1 MFRLSKLTDYA
12 TVVMTHLARS
22 PEGVFSAQEL
32 ARGTGLGLPTTAKLL
47 KKMASAGLVDSYRG
61 TQGGYRLARGP
72 AQISVFDV
80 IAAMEG
86 PVAMTECSLHKGLC
100 AQEPVCSV
108 RGNWRRINQAVV
120 AALKEVNLLD
130 MTQPL
135 AVATLSLHGERGVH
149 SVTMYTKE
157 T

>member
-22 PEGVFSAQEL
+22 PGEVLNAQALACSTGV
-32 ARGTGLGLPTTAKLL
+32 GLPTTRKLL
-47 KKMASAGLVDSYRG
+47 KKMARAGLVDSYRG
-61 TQGGYRLARGP
+61 TTGGYRLARGP

-86 PVAMTECSLHKGLC
+86 PVAMTECSLHAGLC

-135 AVATLSLHGERGVH
+135 AVTTLSLSGGRGVH
-149 SVTMYTKE
+149 HLTMQTKE